1 MTDLLTRLLALA
13 ELAVDAAL
21 EYDYGDPE
29 DRHIYRELQELK
41 PLVQQALEQPE
52 PEGPTD
58 EELLEIN
65 DGAYFP
71 GTDEVN
77 DEDDSSWQ
85 YTSDYIRWLDENG
98 TPEEQAAYTAKGLR
112 AVFEAGRRWGRP
124 AIEPVPVSER
134 PILKS
139 SNFNDAN
146 GHCWCG
152 TSASVDETGDLSVEM
167 PPSWELREPCA
178 QDDCV
183 LPHHA
188 LPVPTTRRE
197 ENLDG

>member
-1 MTDLLTRLLALA
+1 MVRAMTDLLTRLLALA
-13 ELAVDAAL
+13 ELAVDEAL
-21 EYDYGDPE
+21 EFEYGDPE
-29 DRHIYRELQELK
+29 DRHIWRELQELK
-41 PLVQQALEQPE
+41 PLVATALSQPE
-52 PEGPTD
+52 AEGPTD
-58 EELLEIN
+58 EEILALSQWHEVSYTLSN
-65 DGAYFP
+65 GSVVYP
-71 GTDEVN
+71 MQEGTDMKDAVL
-77 DEDDSSWQ
+77 SF
-85 YTSDYIRWLDENG
+85 T
-98 TPEEQAAYTAKGLR
+98 R
-112 AVFEAGRRWGRP
+112 AVLTRWGRP

-167 PPSWELREPCA
+167 PPSWELRKPCA

-188 LPVPTTRRE
+188 LPVLQP
-197 ENLDG
+197 